1 MHDAPAPYTIAG
13 ILVRTHSAD
22 LVALTKGLS
31 ALPGVEV
38 HHREPESGRLVITL
52 ETVGVDDQQRR
63 LDEVRRQAGV
73 VSAELVFHYT
83 APPVG
88 GVTAGE

>member
-1 MHDAPAPYTIAG
+1 MHDASAPYTIAG
-13 ILVRTHSAD
+13 ILVRTRTAD
-22 LVALTKGLS
+22 LAALTKGLS

-52 ETVGVDDQQRR
+52 ETASVDDQRR
-63 LDEVRRQAGV
+63 GLDAVRRQTGV
-73 VSAELVFHYT
+73 ISAELVFHYT